1 MKVYGIE
8 YKLVTLINGIEYKV
22 VTSIILHL
30 EYESSTIVVLQS
42 RHTRG
47 GGGGNI
53 NYSIASLMVYHPTG
67 F

>member
-8 YKLVTLINGIEYKV
+8 YKLVTSINGIEYKV
-22 VTSIILHL
+22 VTLIILHL

-47 GGGGNI
+47 KWVNI
-53 NYSIASLMVYHPTG
+53 NYSIASIMVYQ
-67 F
+67 